1 MIIETYI
8 ATLQHDKGR
17 IRLQINSMSGKQ
29 GAIQQIM
36 AIENCPMRAI
46 IGLKMKGR
54 KIVKN

>member
-36 AIENCPMRAI
+36 AIENCPLSAI
-46 IGLKMKGR
+46 IGLQMKRR
-54 KIVKN
+54 KIVK

>member
-8 ATLQHDKGR
+8 ATLQHGKGK
-17 IRLQINSMSGKQ
+17 IRFQINSMSGK
-29 GAIQQIM
+29 QIM

-54 KIVKN
+54 KIVK

>member
-54 KIVKN
+54 KIVKK

>member
-8 ATLQHDKGR
+8 ATLQHGKDR
-17 IRLQINSMSGKQ
+17 IRFQINSMSGKQ

-54 KIVKN
+54 KIVK

>member
-8 ATLQHDKGR
+8 ATLQHGKGR
-17 IRLQINSMSGKQ
+17 IRFQINSMSGKQ
-29 GAIQQIM
+29 GAIQKIM

-54 KIVKN
+54 KIVK

>member
-54 KIVKN
+54 KIVK

>member
-29 GAIQQIM
+29 GAIQQII

-46 IGLKMKGR
+46 IGLQMKGR
-54 KIVKN
+54 KIVK